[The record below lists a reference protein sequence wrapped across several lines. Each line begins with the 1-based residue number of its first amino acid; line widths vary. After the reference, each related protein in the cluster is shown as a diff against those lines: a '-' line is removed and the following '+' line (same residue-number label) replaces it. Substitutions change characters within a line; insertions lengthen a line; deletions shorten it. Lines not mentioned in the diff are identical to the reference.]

1 MNASALQYTSF
12 ASFSGR
18 EKLKGVLAMPLRTG
32 VSYFGN
38 RTIRHVA
45 ADMQDIRNSGFD
57 YVVHCFTESDL
68 LWGLES
74 MRDIVRISHE
84 IGLEVH
90 LDPWG
95 VAGVFGGEALSKFV
109 TWNNDACQV
118 LGDGSR
124 VGVICLNHPKLM
136 PFLSEWID
144 AGVDIGADVLFFD
157 EPHWY
162 PGDDWYI
169 GHTIGPISERW
180 SCRCA
185 ICQELYR
192 AEYSTDLPQFRT
204 SEVQQ
209 FRSDAVLRLTR
220 DLIGYAKGKGATT
233 DLCLLPH
240 GITFDLVGV
249 ADWNPFGAIPGLD
262 MFGTDPYWRAGDTV
276 PMEPYVRP
284 NARATREL
292 CDAHNLRD
300 QYWVQGYGFPTGTEH
315 EIADA
320 IAIALEEGM
329 TDIAIWSYRACEPMS
344 KLWSDDIEAS
354 WQTVV
359 GSLREAKERS

>member
-1 MNASALQYTSF
+1 MD
-12 ASFSGR
+12 
-18 EKLKGVLAMPLRTG
+18 LRTG

-45 ADMQDIRNSGFD
+45 ADMQDIRDSGFD

-74 MRDIVRISHE
+74 MREIVRISHD

-109 TWNNDACQV
+109 TWNTDACQV
-118 LGDGSR
+118 LADGSAI
-124 VGVICLNHPKLM
+124 GVICLNHPKLV
-136 PFLSEWID
+136 PFLREWID
-144 AGVDIGADVLFFD
+144 AGIDIGADALFFD

-162 PGDDWYI
+162 PGDTWYI
-169 GHTIGPISERW
+169 GADKGTRETRW

-185 ICQELYR
+185 VCLDLFQERYGQDMPLN
-192 AEYSTDLPQFRT
+192 RT
-204 SEVQQ
+204 PEVQA
-209 FRSDAVLRLTR
+209 FRADAVLNLTTE
-220 DLIGYAKGKGATT
+220 LIGYSSAQGVVT

-249 ADWNPFGAIPGLD
+249 DNWEPFGAIAGLD

-284 NARATREL
+284 NAKAVRDL
-292 CDAHNLRD
+292 CDAHALRD
-300 QYWVQGYGFPTGTEH
+300 QYWVQGYGFPKGTEH

-320 IAIALEEGM
+320 IAIAMEEGI
-329 TDIAIWSYRACEPMS
+329 TDIAIWAYRSCDPLS
-344 KLWSDDIEAS
+344 KLWSEDIEAT
-354 WQTVV
+354 WRVV
-359 GSLREAKERS
+359 VDSLRKAKEGS